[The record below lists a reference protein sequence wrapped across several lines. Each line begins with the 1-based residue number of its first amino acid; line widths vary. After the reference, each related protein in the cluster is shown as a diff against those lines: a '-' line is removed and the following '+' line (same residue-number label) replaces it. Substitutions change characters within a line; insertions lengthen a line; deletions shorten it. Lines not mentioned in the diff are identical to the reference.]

1 MLILIYFKASN
12 IDFVHN
18 FYAIHL
24 YWIRVQHSANPV
36 NFWLDLIK
44 GKAKL
49 LQGLLFNEVIYLFH
63 SHSLLAAAF
72 WCINCINECRL
83 YTSILVQL
91 LWCNVLYLF
100 ILQRATFFLPNNEMF
115 QKKMV
120 QGFSSFSYIVVRSQY
135 SSWTIWN
142 YSSLPRWNSQYKSEC
157 AKLLGFNRKRL
168 IQKKIENFEIHNET
182 FTRNWNKH

>member
-1 MLILIYFKASN
+1 MRKAE
-12 IDFVHN
+12 
-18 FYAIHL
+18 
-24 YWIRVQHSANPV
+24 
-36 NFWLDLIK
+36 
-44 GKAKL
+44 L
-49 LQGLLFNEVIYLFH
+49 LQGLLSIKVFYLLY
-63 SHSLLAAAF
+63 SYSLLPPAF

-120 QGFSSFSYIVVRSQY
+120 QGFSSFLYIVVRSQY

-157 AKLLGFNRKRL
+157 AKLLWFDIKWL
-168 IQKKIENFEIHNET
+168 IRRRIENFEIQ
-182 FTRNWNKH
+182 

>member
-120 QGFSSFSYIVVRSQY
+120 QGFSSFYILSLEVNILLEQYEIIHRFQGETANINLNAQNCFGLIESESY
-135 SSWTIWN
+135 
-142 YSSLPRWNSQYKSEC
+142 E
-157 AKLLGFNRKRL
+157 RK
-168 IQKKIENFEIHNET
+168 
-182 FTRNWNKH
+182 